1 MQLSAQRHRIHL
13 GFMPTGADK
22 PKPVAIA
29 YEVREAVVFE
39 CRHIA
44 EHTGNI
50 TSPLEDNPVQKSWKR
65 GGRKLP
71 PLSCRSGKRP
81 GDLITAW

>member
-1 MQLSAQRHRIHL
+1 MKLSAQRYRVHL
-13 GFMPTGADK
+13 GFMTTGAHK

-44 EHTGNI
+44 EHTGNKPA
-50 TSPLEDNPVQKSWKR
+50 PLEDNPV
-65 GGRKLP
+65 
-71 PLSCRSGKRP
+71 
-81 GDLITAW
+81 